1 MEITVLASGSKGNC
15 TLVSGGDGALLVDCG
30 LPARE
35 ALSRLS
41 AAGCRDVAIQGILVT
56 HEHVDHIRG
65 VWALARKLRVPVFG
79 TGGTLQDL
87 PRAAPRG
94 HLPAL
99 HPVGSPSRFD
109 LGGFRIEPF
118 PTSHDAREPCGFF
131 IEDGGSRFAFCTDT
145 GVLAAPLVRDLSR
158 CDGVLLESNHC
169 PEMLAT
175 GPYPEPLKRR
185 IRSRRGH
192 LSNTAAAACLREI
205 GGHLG
210 AVILAHLSEVNNTP
224 GKALASAREGLGFYI
239 GDVEVLVARQREVT
253 PTLIL

>member
-15 TLVSGGDGALLVDCG
+15 TLVRGEGGAVLVDCG

-35 ALSRLS
+35 VLSRLS
-41 AAGCRDVAIQGILVT
+41 AAGCRDAAIRGILVT

-65 VWALARKLRVPVFG
+65 VWALARRLKVPVCG
-79 TGGTLQDL
+79 TAGTLQDL
-87 PRAAPRG
+87 PREAPRG
-94 HLPAL
+94 HQPVL
-99 HPVGSPSRFD
+99 HLVDLPSRFD

-131 IEDGGSRFAFCTDT
+131 MDEGGSRFAFCTDT
-145 GVLAAPLVRDLSR
+145 GFLPPSLVRDLSR
-158 CDGVLLESNHC
+158 CDGILLESNHC

-175 GPYPEPLKRR
+175 GPYPESLKRR

-192 LSNTAAAACLREI
+192 LSNTAAASCLREI
-205 GGHLG
+205 GGHIG

-224 GKALASAREGLGFYI
+224 EKALASAKGGLGFYI
-239 GDVEVLVARQREVT
+239 GDVEVRVAHQHTVS
-253 PTLIL
+253 PSLTL

>member
-15 TLVSGGDGALLVDCG
+15 TIVRGEDGALLVDCG

-35 ALSRLS
+35 VLSRLS
-41 AAGCRDVAIQGILVT
+41 TAECQDVAIQGILVT

-65 VWALARKLRVPVFG
+65 VWALARRLKVPVYG
-79 TGGTLQDL
+79 TEGTLQDL
-87 PRAAPRG
+87 PREASRG

-99 HPVGSPSRFD
+99 HPVHPSTRFD
-109 LGGFRIEPF
+109 LGEFRIEPF
-118 PTSHDAREPCGFF
+118 PTSHDAREPCGYF
-131 IEDGGSRFAFCTDT
+131 IDEDGSRFAFCTDT
-145 GVLAAPLVRDLSR
+145 GILPQPLVRDLSR

-175 GPYPEPLKRR
+175 GPYPESLKRR

-192 LSNTAAAACLREI
+192 LSNTAAATCLREI
-205 GGHLG
+205 GGHIG

-224 GKALASAREGLGFYI
+224 EKALASAKEGLGFYI
-239 GDVEVLVARQREVT
+239 GDVEVIVAHQHRVSS
-253 PTLIL
+253 PLSL